1 MTDETKTPSGDE
13 PTPDNTG
20 DAPEPTAD
28 DTRVD
33 PSDSSGEAPAADA
46 KDETRPEADA
56 PAESTEKKADDDPPA
71 KPKLSDEEKA
81 AKIAAA
87 KAKAAAAKAAKEKA
101 DEAPKQP
108 WEVKPAAPEHEDATG
123 DPDVAAL
130 AATID
135 GSVLAAD
142 RYAGDVTMTV
152 PRENI
157 VDICRFLKEEQGYSF
172 LVDLTAIDWPEREE
186 GGRFDVVY
194 WMHRFDD
201 SKRIRVL
208 TAVPESEPIASVTA
222 VWKTANWLERET
234 YDMFGITFDGHPGLE
249 RILTW
254 EGFNGHPL
262 RKDFPVEGIDTGAAI
277 YPDVYPPGGGPVR
290 EEELQKPE
298 PKPKPKPKEP
308 APEETKGEVDNA

>member
-1 MTDETKTPSGDE
+1 MTDETKTPPGDQTPPDTTPE
-13 PTPDNTG
+13 TPDA
-20 DAPEPTAD
+20 APEDAAAQPEQPTEDA
-28 DTRVD
+28 
-33 PSDSSGEAPAADA
+33 SAPESE
-46 KDETRPEADA
+46 KTEADKP
-56 PAESTEKKADDDPPA
+56 PAEGEKSD

-101 DEAPKQP
+101 DEVPKQP
-108 WEVKPAAPEHEDATG
+108 WEVKPVPPEHEDATG

-135 GSVLAAD
+135 GSVRAAD
-142 RYAGDVTMTV
+142 SFAGDVTITV
-152 PRENI
+152 PSESI
-157 VDICRFLKEEQGYSF
+157 IEVCRFLKEEQGYTF

-186 GGRFDVVY
+186 GRFDVVY

-201 SKRIRVL
+201 SKRIRL
-208 TAVPESEPIASVTA
+208 LASLAEDTPISSVSA
-222 VWKTANWLERET
+222 VWKTANWLEREA
-234 YDMFGITFDGHPGLE
+234 YDMFGITFEDHPGLE

-298 PKPKPKPKEP
+298 PKPKPKSKEP
-308 APEETKGEVDNA
+308 AEKPAAEDKKEGSA